1 MNVQVVDLKTGKL
14 KTMQVKYANILVKM
28 NRARWPDAV
37 GAELSQP
44 IPEAETAVQVG
55 LVYPGVLSVP
65 NEGTYLLEKS
75 ERVIAPDAEAEAPK
89 KRGRK
94 PKVQE

>member
-28 NRARWPDAV
+28 KRACWPEEVAKV
-37 GAELSQP
+37 EKILVP
-44 IPEAETAVQVG
+44 ETEKEVEAESDESPEE
-55 LVYPGVLSVP
+55 LP
-65 NEGTYLLEKS
+65 EM
-75 ERVIAPDAEAEAPK
+75 PK

>member
-28 NRARWPDAV
+28 KRARWPEEVAKV
-37 GAELSQP
+37 EKIHVP
-44 IPEAETAVQVG
+44 ETEKEVEAESDQSPEE
-55 LVYPGVLSVP
+55 LP
-65 NEGTYLLEKS
+65 EM
-75 ERVIAPDAEAEAPK
+75 PK

>member
-28 NRARWPDAV
+28 KRARWPDAV
-37 GAELSQP
+37 GDDLSKP
-44 IPEAETAVQVG
+44 IPEAETAVPAG
-55 LVYPGVLSVP
+55 LSYPGILSVP
-65 NEGTYLLEKS
+65 KEGTYILEKG
-75 ERVIAPDAEAEAPK
+75 ERVIDHDAAAEAPK

>member
-1 MNVQVVDLKTGKL
+1 MNVKVVDLKTGKL

-28 NRARWPDAV
+28 KRARWPEEV
-37 GAELSQP
+37 AEVEK
-44 IPEAETAVQVG
+44 IHVPETEKEVETESGEKAE
-55 LVYPGVLSVP
+55 
-65 NEGTYLLEKS
+65 NLL
-75 ERVIAPDAEAEAPK
+75 EAPK